1 MNRLETLKELVRQ
14 NPSDTFARY
23 GLAMEYARAG
33 QFAESAAEYEA
44 IVDAHPEYAAAYYQG
59 GQALE
64 RLGRRGD
71 ISEIISSET
80 MLPAPGQGEVVVR
93 HSLVEGLSPEEMMA
107 GVAASRLGLAK
118 LAFQGERILIKQSEA
133 DAWGVLARAR
143 RARRPGVV
151 FARAAAAGEVDPLE
165 EPLSRILV

>member
-44 IVDAHPEYAAAYYQG
+44 IVDAHPEYAAAYFQG

-64 RLGRRGD
+64 RLGRFEDARECYRRG
-71 ISEIISSET
+71 IGVT
-80 MLPAPGQGEVVVR
+80 T
-93 HSLVEGLSPEEMMA
+93 GLGDSHA
-107 GVAASRLGLAK
+107 RDQLQTALDLLG
-118 LAFQGERILIKQSEA
+118 
-133 DAWGVLARAR
+133 
-143 RARRPGVV
+143 
-151 FARAAAAGEVDPLE
+151 
-165 EPLSRILV
+165 

>member
-33 QFAESAAEYEA
+33 EFAASAAEYKG

-64 RLGRRGD
+64 RLGR
-71 ISEIISSET
+71 
-80 MLPAPGQGEVVVR
+80 L
-93 HSLVEGLSPEEMMA
+93 EEAREFYRMGIA
-107 GVAASRLGLAK
+107 VTTRLGDLHARDQ
-118 LAFQGERILIKQSEA
+118 LQGA
-133 DAWGVLARAR
+133 
-143 RARRPGVV
+143 
-151 FARAAAAGEVDPLE
+151 LE
-165 EPLSRILV
+165 LLG